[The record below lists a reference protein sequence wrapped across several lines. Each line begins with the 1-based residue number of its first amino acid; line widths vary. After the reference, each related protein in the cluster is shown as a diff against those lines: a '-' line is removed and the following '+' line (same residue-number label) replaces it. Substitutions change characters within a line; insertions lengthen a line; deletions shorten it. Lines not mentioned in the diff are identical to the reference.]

1 MQPLLR
7 RSTLPHGLR
16 VVTEQTPGARAFN
29 VGFFVAV
36 GSRDESRELHGASH
50 FLEHVLFK
58 GTPTRDAEQISA
70 SIEAQGGDLN
80 AYTTREYT
88 CFHMRVLTE
97 QAEIELKYEGYLK
110 KQEAQVRE
118 MRRLE
123 EMPIPEDFDYAA
135 QRGLRLET
143 IEKLQ
148 RIRPA
153 SIGQASRI
161 SGVSPADI
169 SVLVILLRQQ

>member
-1 MQPLLR
+1 MYIASFSIAPAPALNAYLESVGSTPLTQPVRAAELLR
-7 RSTLPHGLR
+7 RPQVSYAALAPFDPDRPAIHPH
-16 VVTEQTPGARAFN
+16 AA
-29 VGFFVAV
+29 
-36 GSRDESRELHGASH
+36 
-50 FLEHVLFK
+50 
-58 GTPTRDAEQISA
+58 
-70 SIEAQGGDLN
+70 
-80 AYTTREYT
+80 
-88 CFHMRVLTE
+88 E

-135 QRGLRLET
+135 QRGLRLEA

>member
-97 QAEIELKYEGYLK
+97 QAELAVDVLSDML
-110 KQEAQVRE
+110 ANS
-118 MRRLE
+118 L
-123 EMPIPEDFDYAA
+123 
-135 QRGLRLET
+135 
-143 IEKLQ
+143 
-148 RIRPA
+148 IRPA
-153 SIGQASRI
+153 DFGIEREGPRHSDGAGGGVDAGEESAAAEVIGDAGI
-161 SGVSPADI
+161 
-169 SVLVILLRQQ
+169 

>member
-1 MQPLLR
+1 MAPKEQNSFEMGRRAAELLR
-7 RSTLPHGLR
+7 RPQVSYAALAPFDPDRPAIHPH
-16 VVTEQTPGARAFN
+16 AA
-29 VGFFVAV
+29 
-36 GSRDESRELHGASH
+36 
-50 FLEHVLFK
+50 
-58 GTPTRDAEQISA
+58 
-70 SIEAQGGDLN
+70 
-80 AYTTREYT
+80 
-88 CFHMRVLTE
+88 E

-135 QRGLRLET
+135 QRGLRLEA

>member
-1 MQPLLR
+1 M
-7 RSTLPHGLR
+7 STLPHGLR

-97 QAEIELKYEGYLK
+97 QAELAVDVLSDML
-110 KQEAQVRE
+110 ANS
-118 MRRLE
+118 L
-123 EMPIPEDFDYAA
+123 
-135 QRGLRLET
+135 
-143 IEKLQ
+143 
-148 RIRPA
+148 IRPA
-153 SIGQASRI
+153 DFGIELVKDTATKETFTEAEAAVAEPLADWERELLEQSAPEQSSAETEKVAAEGKNAFR
-161 SGVSPADI
+161 PA
-169 SVLVILLRQQ
+169 LEEETF